1 MNFMFL
7 PLEHKIHIFS
17 LPCNILYEVNETLAK
32 EEKAVGTRGPWFGS
46 SHRGRSSDVPYKRRG
61 MISRALVLGVG
72 RGGETSLFQLCGDE
86 PHIGYGFL
94 TLLS

>member
-1 MNFMFL
+1 MCVFIAQL
-7 PLEHKIHIFS
+7 VEHRTGIPVS
-17 LPCNILYEVNETLAK
+17 NPVEVNETLAK
-32 EEKAVGTRGPWFGS
+32 EEKAMGTRGPWFGS

-61 MISRALVLGVG
+61 MISSTLVLGVG
-72 RGGETSLFQLCGDE
+72 GGGTSLFELCGDE